1 LLSLL
6 VTSMPSSTIL
16 NHSKFNHFAAAA
28 TSFGCLEIKYC
39 WYFGIMLVRFEAG
52 NGFYIVGAHT
62 DSPCLK
68 LKPVSKVILL
78 LIFFFFWVVEVLRK
92 KYWVLCKTFVWF
104 FGLSF
109 LGMDGLVR
117 LRKVGI
123 WRLESKHM
131 EVVCGIHGSIVTW
144 Q

>member
-78 LIFFFFWVVEVLRK
+78 LIFFFFFELLKCWERNIGFCVKL
-92 KYWVLCKTFVWF
+92 LCDSSV
-104 FGLSF
+104 
-109 LGMDGLVR
+109 
-117 LRKVGI
+117 
-123 WRLESKHM
+123 
-131 EVVCGIHGSIVTW
+131 
-144 Q
+144 